1 MPRSSGSEIAH
12 KQQVKALRKEKQ
24 ELEEALLRLKKDK
37 FALADKLHWQEE
49 VLSANRS
56 GLFEWKIGSKEFYL
70 QFPWKKVI
78 GESREGEKDFGKLLE
93 FIVPEHRFSVKRMF
107 WKMAKGIND
116 QYQLRVKMLNNSTG
130 TIFLLIKAAL
140 VYDENKKPLNVAGTL
155 LAIEQEAVAEQ
166 ESLSLLDHVP
176 AAILKADREGNIR
189 YQNKL
194 SQALLTSLHRT
205 DMVRRL
211 QDVMGE
217 EVWHNFNEEL
227 TKESLIEYWSFSP
240 EENKHWQLNAQYS
253 DRDIFLLIQEVSEQ
267 VNTIEELQQVNV
279 DLDNFVY
286 HASHDLRAPLR
297 TVLGMLGILKSETNK
312 EQRKRCVDLIEG
324 SIKRLDTLVV
334 DLLSISRNKR
344 STDPLVKINF
354 MVEVNLA
361 VANFYHVGNTK
372 NLEITTK
379 ISQPVSFV
387 SDLTRVRIILNN
399 LVSNAIKYRRYYL
412 DRSFI
417 DIRIWVDEA
426 AAHIEIEDNGEG
438 IPEEELPRIFDMFS
452 RASERSEGSGLG
464 LYIVKDV
471 LHKLNGKIDVQ
482 STFDKGSTFAVTIP
496 NQHT

>member
-1 MPRSSGSEIAH
+1 MPRSSGSDIAH
-12 KQQVKALRKEKQ
+12 KQRVEALQKEKQ
-24 ELEEALLRLKKDK
+24 QLEEALQRLKKEK

-49 VLSANRS
+49 VLNANRS

-78 GESREGEKDFGKLLE
+78 GETIEGEKNFNTLLE
-93 FIVPEHRFSVKRMF
+93 IIVPENRFSVKRMF
-107 WKMAKGIND
+107 WYMARGLKE
-116 QYQLRVKMLNNSTG
+116 QYQLRVQMLNNG
-130 TIFLLIKAAL
+130 TVPIFLLIKAAL
-140 VYDENKKPLNVAGTL
+140 VYDENKKPLNVSGTL
-155 LAIEQEAVAEQ
+155 LVIEQETLAEQ
-166 ESLSLLDHVP
+166 ESLSMLDHVP
-176 AAILKADREGNIR
+176 AAILKTDLEGMIL
-189 YQNKL
+189 YQNEHAHTL
-194 SQALLTSLHRT
+194 FSSLHAPVKGRQ
-205 DMVRRL
+205 L
-211 QDVMGE
+211 QEVMGE
-217 EVWHNFNEEL
+217 EVWHNFVEQLIAE
-227 TKESLIEYWSFSP
+227 KLIEYWSFSP
-240 EENKHWQLNAQYS
+240 EENKQWHLSAKHS
-253 DRDIFLLIQEVSEQ
+253 DEDIFLLIWDVSEEA
-267 VNTIEELQQVNV
+267 NTIEELQQVNV

-379 ISQPVSFV
+379 ISQPIHFV

-399 LVSNAIKYRRYYL
+399 LISNAIKYRRYYL

-417 DIRIWVDEA
+417 DIRIWVDEEV
-426 AAHIEIEDNGEG
+426 AHIEVEDNGEG
-438 IPEEELPRIFDMFS
+438 IPEDRLPHIFDMFYRS
-452 RASERSEGSGLG
+452 SERSEGSGLG

-471 LHKLNGKIDVQ
+471 LQKIDGHIEVS
-482 STFDKGSTFAVTIP
+482 STFDKGSTFTVTIP
-496 NQHT
+496 NQYK